1 MIEYDDPYVRT
12 LVLLA
17 ALAAGCGRVRFD
29 DVDPTGDAA
38 PSVDGSR
45 DAAEPPAPQLIT
57 SSGVGGA
64 RFQDLAFHPDGSI
77 GVVGDVGGEIQVGG
91 KSLVRNGS
99 DDMFM
104 GVLESDGTA
113 RWLARIDASGIAG
126 GRNVGWIGDT
136 LFGGGFFSGTGRA
149 IGNASAGSGQD
160 VVTVRYGSDGT
171 FMSSTNWGTSSNCQT
186 RGLETSAS
194 RVVLTGIYN
203 GAMDTGLGA
212 LPGTNGQDNGFV
224 IAADPTGTV
233 THQRGFTSTS
243 DFFVNDVALAADGSM
258 CVTGRFN
265 LNGSYGAGPVTV
277 NMNGGLIAKYD
288 AQLGL
293 VWGRVLRQD
302 AQGFGVAVAPNG
314 DCIGVGVFTG
324 TLQIDAESIPS
335 AGDQDGFVVRFGA
348 AAGELAWVR
357 TFGGPMIDHAH
368 GVVAHEGGIVVAGG
382 FRATAMMLDGPR
394 TAEGGAD
401 GFVTALDHDGVPVW
415 TEIIGGSGTV
425 YTSTGNIAI
434 DPTHTR
440 VGFTSAFEGE
450 IRVGGITASSVDE
463 DGMIVVLPLAR

>member
-1 MIEYDDPYVRT
+1 MRT

-29 DVDPTGDAA
+29 DVDPTGDGA
-38 PSVDGSR
+38 PGVDG
-45 DAAEPPAPQLIT
+45 DGALPAPPQLIT
-57 SSGVGGA
+57 SSGPGDA

-77 GVVGDVGGEIQVGG
+77 GVIGDVGGELTVGG
-91 KSLVRNGS
+91 RTLVRNGA
-99 DDMFM
+99 DDLFM

-113 RWLARIDASGIAG
+113 RWLARIDASGTAG
-126 GRNVGWIGDT
+126 GRNVGWSGDT
-136 LFGGGFFSGTGRA
+136 LIGGGFFAGTGRA

-160 VVTVRYGSDGT
+160 VVTVRYGSDGA
-171 FMSSTNWGTSSNCQT
+171 FVSATNWGTSSNCQG
-186 RGLETSAS
+186 RGLEASAS
-194 RVVLTGIYN
+194 RVVLTGSYN

-212 LPGTNGQDNGFV
+212 LPPTNGQDNGFV
-224 IAADPTGTV
+224 IVVDSTGTV

-258 CVTGRFN
+258 CVAGRFN

-324 TLQIDAESIPS
+324 TLQIDAEAIPS
-335 AGDQDGFVVRFGA
+335 NGDQDGYIVRLGA
-348 AAGELAWVR
+348 AAGDLVWVR
-357 TFGGPMIDHAH
+357 TFGGPMVDHAH
-368 GVVAHEGGIVVAGG
+368 GVVAHAGGVVVAGG
-382 FRATAMMLDGPR
+382 FRATAMLLDGPR

-401 GFVTALDHDGVPVW
+401 GFVTALDHEGIPVW

-425 YTSTGNIAI
+425 HTGTGNIAI
-434 DPTHTR
+434 DPAHTR

-450 IRVGGITASSVDE
+450 IRLGGSTATAVGE
-463 DGMIVVLPLAR
+463 DGMLVVLPLAR